1 MSVSRRIDEHLVTE
15 ILSFDDNLC
24 FPRNSCLNTSSCII
38 SRLKDRTFP
47 GECKTFP
54 SLLILYTAMANP
66 NAKGIKR
73 LINAC
78 FFSVAGFKATWTHEE
93 AFRQEVI
100 LFVVTTPLAIWL
112 GETNIEKLLL
122 IGSMVLVMLVE
133 LLNSAVEA
141 VVDRV
146 GLEHHEL
153 SGRAKDIGS
162 AAVMMS
168 LVWAAITWALIL
180 L

>member
-1 MSVSRRIDEHLVTE
+1 
-15 ILSFDDNLC
+15 
-24 FPRNSCLNTSSCII
+24 
-38 SRLKDRTFP
+38 
-47 GECKTFP
+47 
-54 SLLILYTAMANP
+54 MANQ
-66 NAKGIKR
+66 NAKGFKR

-78 FFSVAGFKATWTHEE
+78 FFSVAGFKATWQHEE

-100 LFVVTTPLAIWL
+100 LFIVTTPLALWL
-112 GETNIEKLLL
+112 GDGAIEKVLL
-122 IGSMVLVMLVE
+122 IGSVVLVLLVE

-146 GLEHHEL
+146 GFEHHEL

-162 AAVMMS
+162 AAVMLS
-168 LVWAAITWALIL
+168 LLWAAATWALIL

>member
-1 MSVSRRIDEHLVTE
+1 
-15 ILSFDDNLC
+15 
-24 FPRNSCLNTSSCII
+24 
-38 SRLKDRTFP
+38 
-47 GECKTFP
+47 
-54 SLLILYTAMANP
+54 MANQ
-66 NAKGIKR
+66 NAKGFKR

-78 FFSVAGFKATWTHEE
+78 FFSVAGFKATWKHEE

-100 LFVVTTPLAIWL
+100 LLVISTPIAIWL
-112 GETNIEKLLL
+112 GGSAVEKVLL
-122 IGSMVLVMLVE
+122 IGSVVLVLLVE
-133 LLNSAVEA
+133 LLNSAIEA

-168 LVWAAITWALIL
+168 LAWVAVTWALIL

>member
-1 MSVSRRIDEHLVTE
+1 
-15 ILSFDDNLC
+15 
-24 FPRNSCLNTSSCII
+24 
-38 SRLKDRTFP
+38 
-47 GECKTFP
+47 
-54 SLLILYTAMANP
+54 MANQ

-78 FFSVAGFKATWTHEE
+78 IFSVAGFKATWTHEE

-100 LFVVTTPLAIWL
+100 IFVVSTPIALWL
-112 GETNIEKLLL
+112 GETTIDKLLL
-122 IGSMVLVMLVE
+122 IGSVVLLMLVE

-146 GLEHHEL
+146 GFEHHEL

-168 LVWAAITWALIL
+168 LAWVAVTWTLIL
-180 L
+180 I